1 MGNEIPKDRILKID
15 NNQIYIHPSKFKLS
29 TSRKFIEMLCL
40 LDIINHQKINKCV
53 FGPPFATVISEEAYK
68 DALLL
73 VHHLNI
79 HSELKQALSI
89 YPKSIRFTSN
99 ALQSY
104 SPSSNFIYIQFL

>member
-15 NNQIYIHPSKFKLS
+15 NNQIYIIPSKFKLS
-29 TSRKFIEMLCL
+29 IKRKFIEMLCL
-40 LDIINHQKINKCV
+40 LDIINHQKTNKCI

-73 VHHLNI
+73 VHHLNT
-79 HSELKQALSI
+79 HSELKQALEI

-104 SPSSNFIYIQFL
+104 LPSSNFIYIQFL